1 MDWYKQAI
9 LSKFTQYFKI
19 KKYRYERDAI
29 LCPHCKN
36 PSLTAHRIGTTYFLE
51 CLDPSCI
58 SKGKKFTLKTIVRTH
73 EPDKKDWEGDKIIQ
87 YLKELLGIKALTPID
102 KININELFDRFV
114 KEGFSLTP
122 VAPNG
127 SGVNEKH
134 CIETSWTSL
143 SHKDK
148 LEWQSWLDVGLN
160 IAIRTGEI
168 SNLTTVDID
177 HKDISDEIKQLT
189 GDTWCLESGRGFHF
203 YYHYD
208 ADLPKT
214 RINKLDIDI
223 ENTGG
228 ACMVPPSITSNKG
241 RKYINDLP
249 IIDIPPK
256 FKEFLL
262 ANIGRVDKPKS
273 GELDFIIDDES
284 YSCPLLKEGEG
295 RNVFLFH
302 YGSILSK
309 KFSSQQVEDALSVFN
324 KIACTPPLQYRE
336 IKTLIGSINK
346 YRKFDEK
353 GLADEIL
360 AYITDV
366 KEATYKNVER
376 VIFGDA
382 RLNAED
388 KKRID
393 KIIAHLKRQDLIQER
408 GRLLIPMQ
416 RMKLTTNLINVSQP
430 LPFKLP
436 YFNELGKFCMGD
448 IILIGAGNKVGKCIA
463 KGLVLTNQ
471 GLRDISDIG
480 KDKPEGW
487 SSVNRH
493 VRVFIGNKR
502 KKGYRHPQGFYK
514 EKVNTTIK
522 IVTDHGYELEGTPEH
537 PILVQTIG
545 ANQNFKD
552 FKTLNAIEIGDKAV
566 IVTPNLE
573 TKVLVRKFKDFKY
586 RESKYAHGLCNLT
599 LSSKIDEDMAKLF
612 GYITGDGSLQKNVCK
627 IYQNSKDLGNIEEL
641 KTICSKFNLPYKSNL
656 SKNGK
661 MTTINIFSVVFT
673 SYVRKYLFENNFN
686 RDYNLKS
693 VDRFIPSI
701 ILQNTKSIQRAF
713 IEGLYNCESWVTKNN
728 VITIDLSNE
737 KLIKQLHVLLLNFGI
752 VSALRMRCGYKN
764 RPTGRLTLSPE
775 FCHKFLKTFSLAKYK
790 DVQFKGFKNRS
801 FSLQRCGVNGSTL
814 EPAYYL
820 DKIVSKEVINE
831 EKYVYDFNLESKKYR
846 INNQFWSNGFVSH
859 NSHIA
864 MNIIQQLVEQKV
876 DMPKVLIS
884 LEPGSR
890 HTDIA
895 LQLGLVEG
903 DYEYNAEH
911 YDPTEV
917 ELCNNAIT
925 IIDWLNPKT
934 FETTHTIF
942 EHFVRQ
948 ITKHKGLLIIFAQLK
963 DPIRGTE
970 GNWFAPNMIKQMP
983 ALAARYFYDDDE
995 GESGYFLIDVIRQRY
1010 WHTKRISKIPCK
1022 FMRETGKLVPVSE
1035 NLIAEQKENK
1045 EVKIEDGKEETEEQ
1059 K

>member
-73 EPDKKDWEGDKIIQ
+73 ESDKKDWEGDKIIQ

-127 SGVNEKH
+127 SGINEKH

-160 IAIRTGEI
+160 IAVRTGEI
-168 SNLTTVDID
+168 SNLTIVDID
-177 HKDISDEIKQLT
+177 QKPLPEEYKELVGT
-189 GDTWCLESGRGFHF
+189 TWMVESNHGFHF
-203 YYHYD
+203 YYKYD

-214 RINKLDIDI
+214 RINKLKIDV

-228 ACMVPPSITSNKG
+228 AIITPPSICENKS
-241 RKYINDLP
+241 RKYINDNP

-273 GELDFIIDDES
+273 DELAFIIDDES

-416 RMKLTTNLINVSQP
+416 RMELTTNLINVSVP

-436 YFNELGKFCMGD
+436 YFNDLGKFCMND
-448 IILIGAGNKVGKCIA
+448 LILIAAGNKVGK
-463 KGLVLTNQ
+463 T
-471 GLRDISDIG
+471 
-480 KDKPEGW
+480 
-487 SSVNRH
+487 
-493 VRVFIGNKR
+493 FI
-502 KKGYRHPQGFYK
+502 
-514 EKVNTTIK
+514 
-522 IVTDHGYELEGTPEH
+522 
-537 PILVQTIG
+537 
-545 ANQNFKD
+545 
-552 FKTLNAIEIGDKAV
+552 
-566 IVTPNLE
+566 
-573 TKVLVRKFKDFKY
+573 
-586 RESKYAHGLCNLT
+586 C
-599 LSSKIDEDMAKLF
+599 
-612 GYITGDGSLQKNVCK
+612 
-627 IYQNSKDLGNIEEL
+627 
-641 KTICSKFNLPYKSNL
+641 
-656 SKNGK
+656 
-661 MTTINIFSVVFT
+661 
-673 SYVRKYLFENNFN
+673 
-686 RDYNLKS
+686 
-693 VDRFIPSI
+693 
-701 ILQNTKSIQRAF
+701 
-713 IEGLYNCESWVTKNN
+713 
-728 VITIDLSNE
+728 
-737 KLIKQLHVLLLNFGI
+737 
-752 VSALRMRCGYKN
+752 
-764 RPTGRLTLSPE
+764 
-775 FCHKFLKTFSLAKYK
+775 
-790 DVQFKGFKNRS
+790 
-801 FSLQRCGVNGSTL
+801 
-814 EPAYYL
+814 
-820 DKIVSKEVINE
+820 
-831 EKYVYDFNLESKKYR
+831 
-846 INNQFWSNGFVSH
+846 
-859 NSHIA
+859 

-876 DMPKVLIS
+876 DMPKILIS

-890 HTDIA
+890 HTEIA

-903 DYEYNAEH
+903 DYEYNARH
-911 YDPTEV
+911 YDPTAV

-934 FETTHTIF
+934 FDETHNIF
-942 EHFVRQ
+942 EHFVKQ
-948 ITKHKGLLIIFAQLK
+948 INKHKGLLIIFAQLK
-963 DPIRGTE
+963 DPEHGKTE
-970 GNWFAPNMIKQMP
+970 GGYFAPHMIKQFP

-1035 NLIAEQKENK
+1035 YLIAEQKENK

>member
-9 LSKFTQYFKI
+9 LSKITNYCKI
-19 KKYRYERDAI
+19 KKYRYERDAF
-29 LCPHCKN
+29 LCPLCKN
-36 PSLTAHRIGTTYFLE
+36 PSLTSHRIGTTYFLE

-114 KEGFSLTP
+114 EEGFSLTP

-134 CIETSWTSL
+134 CIETAWTSL

-160 IAIRTGEI
+160 IAVRTGEI
-168 SNLTTVDID
+168 SNLTIVDID
-177 HKDISDEIKQLT
+177 HKDISEEIKKLA
-189 GDTWCLESGRGFHF
+189 GNTWVLESGRGFHF

-228 ACMVPPSITSNKG
+228 ACMVPPSITENKG
-241 RKYINDLP
+241 RKYINDNP

-273 GELDFIIDDES
+273 NELEFIIDDES

-295 RNVFLFH
+295 RNQFLFH

-408 GRLLIPMQ
+408 GRLLIPVQ
-416 RMKLTTNLINVSQP
+416 RMKLTTTLINVSVP

-436 YFNELGKFCMGD
+436 YFNELGKFNMGD
-448 IILIGAGNKVGKCIA
+448 IILIGAGNK
-463 KGLVLTNQ
+463 
-471 GLRDISDIG
+471 IG
-480 KDKPEGW
+480 K
-487 SSVNRH
+487 
-493 VRVFIGNKR
+493 
-502 KKGYRHPQGFYK
+502 
-514 EKVNTTIK
+514 
-522 IVTDHGYELEGTPEH
+522 
-537 PILVQTIG
+537 
-545 ANQNFKD
+545 
-552 FKTLNAIEIGDKAV
+552 
-566 IVTPNLE
+566 
-573 TKVLVRKFKDFKY
+573 
-586 RESKYAHGLCNLT
+586 
-599 LSSKIDEDMAKLF
+599 
-612 GYITGDGSLQKNVCK
+612 TG
-627 IYQNSKDLGNIEEL
+627 
-641 KTICSKFNLPYKSNL
+641 
-656 SKNGK
+656 
-661 MTTINIFSVVFT
+661 
-673 SYVRKYLFENNFN
+673 
-686 RDYNLKS
+686 
-693 VDRFIPSI
+693 
-701 ILQNTKSIQRAF
+701 
-713 IEGLYNCESWVTKNN
+713 
-728 VITIDLSNE
+728 
-737 KLIKQLHVLLLNFGI
+737 
-752 VSALRMRCGYKN
+752 
-764 RPTGRLTLSPE
+764 
-775 FCHKFLKTFSLAKYK
+775 
-790 DVQFKGFKNRS
+790 
-801 FSLQRCGVNGSTL
+801 
-814 EPAYYL
+814 
-820 DKIVSKEVINE
+820 
-831 EKYVYDFNLESKKYR
+831 
-846 INNQFWSNGFVSH
+846 
-859 NSHIA
+859 IA

-876 DMPKVLIS
+876 DMPKILIS

-890 HTDIA
+890 HTEVA

-925 IIDWLNPKT
+925 IIDWLNPKDFADT
-934 FETTHTIF
+934 NNIF
-942 EHFVRQ
+942 EHFTKQ

-963 DPIRGTE
+963 DPLPGKTE
-970 GNWFAPNMIKQMP
+970 GNWFACASEDTEILTEEGWKNKKHLRIGENVASFNMATEKVEYSPLQAVNQYPYNGKMFHIKDKHLDQLITPNHNIIIKQKHGISKKEEYWWDSQWSLLPMKNSRPIRGIRFPVGGEAVGKYKMSSQFAELLGWIISEGSIDYKRGNYIRIFQSHRANFEKVQRIKKLLTNLKIPFTQQTYNAIGKTVFYIKKLTTNNQRTSTGIYSEIFKWINNHKIPNWRLIHINLRAKKALLNGLILGDGHTYSNECSIFYQSNKKIIDFVQTLALHLGYRTIIRKMYSRNPRNRSELCLVYVLTILHQNWKNIEPRDYHKKVKEVDYNGIVWCPTTQNGTWIARRNGKPFITGNSNMIKQFP

-1045 EVKIEDGKEETEEQ
+1045 EVKIEDGKEETEE
-1059 K
+1059 KK